1 MSTNEKEIL
10 YKELSYKI
18 IGLAMEVHSKLGYG
32 FLEKVYENAMMLLFR
47 REGIQAKQQAP
58 IKVCFEGEIVG
69 DYFADIL
76 VEDKIILELKVL
88 EKITDVHIAQALN
101 YLKATGL
108 ELAIILNFRKRKLE
122 YERLVN

>member
-1 MSTNEKEIL
+1 
-10 YKELSYKI
+10 
-18 IGLAMEVHSKLGYG
+18 MEVHSKLGYG

-88 EKITDVHIAQALN
+88 EKITDIHIAQTLN

-108 ELAIILNFRKRKLE
+108 ELAIILNFGKRKLE
-122 YERLVN
+122 YERLIN

>member
-18 IGLAMEVHSKLGYG
+18 IGLAMEIHSKLGYG
-32 FLEKVYENAMMLLFR
+32 FLEKVYENALMLLFR
-47 REGIQAKQQAP
+47 REVIQAKQQAP
-58 IKVCFEGEIVG
+58 IKVYFEGEIVG
-69 DYFADIL
+69 EYFADIL
-76 VEDKIILELKVL
+76 VEDTIILELKVL

-108 ELAIILNFRKRKLE
+108 ELAIILNFGKRKLE
-122 YERLVN
+122 YERLIN